1 MLLTIHDSALKKVA
15 FIDNNKQT
23 TLNFFNDKWTR
34 SLESAT
40 SVFEFSVFKKKIQ
53 SDTYVEQ
60 AYKHLNERAFVS
72 FKYKGRSYLF
82 NVMKTEENEQIIKC
96 YCENLSLELMLE
108 YQEAYKAP
116 KAMTF
121 EEYLKTWGIL
131 NVAKLDLGINELT
144 DQRRALQWEGQET
157 SLARLIS

>member
-15 FIDNNKQT
+15 FIDNDKQT

-53 SDTYVEQ
+53 SDTYAEQ

-108 YQEAYKAP
+108 YQGAYKAP

-121 EEYLKTWGIL
+121 TEYLDIWGTL
-131 NVAKLDLGINELT
+131 GLSKVELGINEIA
-144 DQRRALQWEGQET
+144 DQRRALQWEGKKP
-157 SLARLIS
+157 LLHV